1 MLLSFQNFYVNLHIV
16 TCYRTQKKQKPF
28 PSSRTGKAQNLTIN
42 NLLKN

>member
-1 MLLSFQNFYVNLHIV
+1 MLLSFQNFYVYLHIV
-16 TCYRTQKKQKPF
+16 TCYRTQKQKPF